1 MSCCKYVTICGLIY
15 ASNVSQCSEFLHAW
29 FLDLQVLSSRY
40 FCSLVSVYI
49 LCISLIYFFAC
60 VSVVASC
67 YLKSSISD
75 AFYLVL
81 LHFSCCSWLMLA
93 LFLFAFLRVKI
104 FPLPLVKF
112 FIYLLTITIRSNPYR
127 SNEIASSLHTVVII
141 LVALWSLT
149 TMFLSVYEA

>member
-15 ASNVSQCSEFLHAW
+15 ASNVSQCSEFSHAW

-112 FIYLLTITIRSNPYR
+112 SMLLCVRLACLLCIWIRNLTHQTHSG
-127 SNEIASSLHTVVII
+127 SWQEIIVK
-141 LVALWSLT
+141 
-149 TMFLSVYEA
+149 FSVYRW